1 MIAAPAVVGL
11 GGNVGDVQAAFRR
24 ALQSLDQADGVRVIS
39 VSSLLRTAPVGGP
52 EQDDFLNA
60 AALLAV
66 ELEPTDFLAVLQAIE
81 VDAERVR
88 VERWGP
94 RTLDLDLLW
103 WADTAIETTALTVP
117 HPRLVERRFALQ
129 PLVEV
134 APSALAS
141 DGRRYADILLTL
153 PSEGVEVIGGPS
165 LVYDPTSTDNGGS
178 ESCRT

>member
-1 MIAAPAVVGL
+1 MNAAPAVVGL
-11 GGNVGDVQAAFRR
+11 GGNVGDVVAAFRR
-24 ALQSLDQADGVRVIS
+24 ALQSLDATDGVRVIS

-60 AALLAV
+60 AVLLAV
-66 ELEPTDFLAVLQAIE
+66 ELEPVELLSVLQALE
-81 VDAERVR
+81 VAAERVR
-88 VERWGP
+88 TERWGP

-103 WADTAIETTALTVP
+103 WADQSLETTALTLP
-117 HPRLVERRFALQ
+117 HPGLIERRFALQ

-134 APSALAS
+134 APSALAG
-141 DGRRYADILLTL
+141 DGRRYTDILLTL

>member
-11 GGNVGDVQAAFRR
+11 GGNVGDVAVAFRR
-24 ALQSLDQADGVRVIS
+24 ALQSLDQTDGVRVIS

-52 EQDDFLNA
+52 EQDDFFNA
-60 AALLAV
+60 AVLLAV
-66 ELEPTDFLAVLQAIE
+66 ELEPADLLAVLQALE
-81 VDAERVR
+81 VAAERVR
-88 VERWGP
+88 AARWGP

-103 WADTAIETTALTVP
+103 WADQSIETTALTVP
-117 HPRLVERRFALQ
+117 HPGLMERRFALQ

-134 APSALAS
+134 APSALAG
-141 DGRRYADILLTL
+141 DGRRYADILSTL

>member
-11 GGNVGDVQAAFRR
+11 GGNVGDVVAAFRR
-24 ALQSLDQADGVRVIS
+24 ALQSLDQTDGVRVIS

-60 AALLAV
+60 AVLLAV
-66 ELEPTDFLAVLQAIE
+66 ELEPAELLTVLRELEADE
-81 VDAERVR
+81 GRTRD
-88 VERWGP
+88 ERWGP

-103 WADTAIETTALTVP
+103 WADQSLETTALTVP
-117 HPRLVERRFALQ
+117 HPGLIERRFALQ

-134 APSALAS
+134 APSALAA
-141 DGRRYADILLTL
+141 DGRRYADILSTL

-165 LVYDPTSTDNGGS
+165 LVYDPTSTDNGGN

>member
-1 MIAAPAVVGL
+1 M
-11 GGNVGDVQAAFRR
+11 
-24 ALQSLDQADGVRVIS
+24 IS
-39 VSSLLRTAPVGGP
+39 VSSLLRTEPVGGP

-66 ELEPTDFLAVLQAIE
+66 ELEPVELLAVMQALE
-81 VDAERVR
+81 VAAERVR
-88 VERWGP
+88 AERWGP

-103 WADTAIETTALTVP
+103 WADKSIESAALSVP
-117 HPRLVERRFALQ
+117 HPRLMERRFALQ

-134 APSALAS
+134 APSALTG
-141 DGRRYADILLTL
+141 DGRRYADILSTL

>member
-11 GGNVGDVQAAFRR
+11 GGNVGDVVAAFRR
-24 ALQSLDQADGVRVIS
+24 ALQSLDATDGVRVIS
-39 VSSLLRTAPVGGP
+39 VSSLLRTEPVGGP

-66 ELEPTDFLAVLQAIE
+66 EPVELLAVMQALE
-81 VDAERVR
+81 VAAERVR
-88 VERWGP
+88 AERWGP

-103 WADTAIETTALTVP
+103 WADKSIESAALSVP
-117 HPRLVERRFALQ
+117 HPRLMERRFALQ

-134 APSALAS
+134 APSALTG
-141 DGRRYADILLTL
+141 DGRRYADILSTL

>member
-11 GGNVGDVQAAFRR
+11 GGNVGDVRAAFRR

-66 ELEPTDFLAVLQAIE
+66 ELEPAGFLAVLQAIE

-88 VERWGP
+88 AERWGP

-117 HPRLVERRFALQ
+117 HPRLVEVHTTQDVTIEELK
-129 PLVEV
+129 PEHEV
-134 APSALAS
+134 LT
-141 DGRRYADILLTL
+141 TL
-153 PSEGVEVIGGPS
+153 PPEFTPPPE
-165 LVYDPTSTDNGGS
+165 D
-178 ESCRT
+178 

>member
-11 GGNVGDVQAAFRR
+11 GGNVGDVVAAFRR
-24 ALQSLDQADGVRVIS
+24 ALQSLDQTDGVRVIS

-60 AALLAV
+60 AVLLAV
-66 ELEPTDFLAVLQAIE
+66 ELEPAELLAVLQALE
-81 VDAERVR
+81 VAAARVR
-88 VERWGP
+88 AERWGP

-103 WADTAIETTALTVP
+103 WADQSLETTALTLP
-117 HPRLVERRFALQ
+117 HPGLTERRFALQ

-134 APSALAS
+134 APSALTG
-141 DGRRYADILLTL
+141 DGRRYADILSTL

-165 LVYDPTSTDNGGS
+165 LVYDPTSTDNGGN

>member
-11 GGNVGDVQAAFRR
+11 GGNVGDVVAAFRR
-24 ALQSLDQADGVRVIS
+24 ALQSLDATDGVRVIS
-39 VSSLLRTAPVGGP
+39 VSSLLRTEPVGGP
-52 EQDDFLNA
+52 EQ
-60 AALLAV
+60 V
-66 ELEPTDFLAVLQAIE
+66 ELEPVELLAVMQALE
-81 VDAERVR
+81 VAAERVR
-88 VERWGP
+88 AERWGP

-103 WADTAIETTALTVP
+103 WADKSIESAALSVP
-117 HPRLVERRFALQ
+117 HPRLMERRFALQ

-134 APSALAS
+134 APSALTG
-141 DGRRYADILLTL
+141 DGRRYADILSTL

>member
-11 GGNVGDVQAAFRR
+11 GGNVGDVRAAFRR

-66 ELEPTDFLAVLQAIE
+66 ELEPAGFLAVLQAIE

-88 VERWGP
+88 AERWGP

-117 HPRLVERRFALQ
+117 HP
-129 PLVEV
+129 PLVEG